1 MELGERIQ
9 RSLRASECLI
19 VDISRGSVTGR
30 TSRGGR
36 SSIEEP
42 TGALFIRPCCA
53 TRSWVV
59 PDTHSRPGTSFA
71 LKERRTS
78 SVEALPCL
86 QRLHDPTDGRS
97 RQPGRCRR
105 MGENGAAK
113 PACAASECAWTRVRT
128 TRPETAATWTRR
140 VSAARSV
147 RSAGRSGEPRPR
159 RPASDGLRAGDRVMS
174 MRLSPSSTQRSA
186 AAPPAAGPDP
196 DETASLPC
204 GSGP

>member
-1 MELGERIQ
+1 METRERIQ
-9 RSLRASECLI
+9 LSLPASECLI

-30 TSRGGR
+30 TSRSGP
-36 SSIEEP
+36 SNIEEP
-42 TGALFIRPCCA
+42 TGALFIRPCFT

-59 PDTHSRPGTSFA
+59 PDTHSRPGAPFA
-71 LKERRTS
+71 LKERTTS

-86 QRLHDPTDGRS
+86 KRLHDPNDRRS

-105 MGENGAAK
+105 MSAIGAAK
-113 PACAASECAWTRVRT
+113 PACAAYERAWTRVRT
-128 TRPETAATWTRR
+128 TRPGTAATWNQL

-147 RSAGRSGEPRPR
+147 RSSGRSGEPRPR

-174 MRLSPSSTQRSA
+174 MGLSPSSTQCSA
-186 AAPPAAGPDP
+186 AAPPATGPDP
-196 DETASLPC
+196 DGTASLPR